1 MKNHRKELIA
11 LRNGERPPQR
21 SGEYWTEEEV
31 RQLSIMFEGGMGISE
46 IAIQLDRSEISV
58 YQQLEKRG
66 FLSAQSKPRNRIKKE
81 RTMTD
86 CLCPFCGNNAC
97 KNCGKD
103 CSHAGN
109 V

>member
-1 MKNHRKELIA
+1 MGNHRKELLA
-11 LRNGERPPQR
+11 LRNGEQPPQR
-21 SGEYWTEEEV
+21 SGEFWTEDEV
-31 RQLSIMFEGGMGISE
+31 RQLTVMFESGTGISE
-46 IAIQLDRSEISV
+46 IAIQLERSEISV

-66 FLSAQSKPRNRIKKE
+66 FLSAQSKSRNRNKKE
-81 RTMTD
+81 RPIPG
-86 CLCPFCGNNAC
+86 CLCPFCGNDSC

>member
-1 MKNHRKELIA
+1 MKSHRKELCA
-11 LRNGERPPQR
+11 LRNGNRPPQR
-21 SGEYWTEEEV
+21 SGEYWTEDEV
-31 RQLSIMFEGGMGISE
+31 RKLTVMFESGVGISE
-46 IAIQLDRSEISV
+46 IAIELDRNEISV

-66 FLSAQSKPRNRIKKE
+66 FLSAQSKPRSRGTRNCSRPK
-81 RTMTD
+81 
-86 CLCPFCGNNAC
+86 CLCLNCDNYSC

>member
-1 MKNHRKELIA
+1 MKSHRKELIA

-21 SGEYWTEEEV
+21 SGEYWTEDEV
-31 RQLSIMFEGGMGISE
+31 RQLTIMFESGMGISE

-66 FLSAQSKPRNRIKKE
+66 LLSAHSKPRNRSKKE
-81 RTMTD
+81 RTMAD
-86 CLCPFCGNNAC
+86 CLCPFCGNNTC